1 MTVGSIEKTEIYL
14 QFAKNARREHDR
26 EHSDSINKRQRVYYS
41 NLKGSPQHRR
51 INEKKRQHGKLS
63 YAQIKG
69 SLKFGSMMD
78 KRKGITSFDK
88 SVSKFKTLIKSGPV
102 FVCVVCNRCHY
113 QKSVIFLKMHRYN
126 VDEDSIFMVMS
137 YDGNYY
143 ICNTCDKA
151 LRNNRMPCQAVANKL
166 FVEDLPKQFQGI
178 NRLGILL
185 ASRKFYFKRSQ

>member
-51 INEKKRQHGKLS
+51 INEKKKATWKFS
-63 YAQIKG
+63 YVQTKG
-69 SLKFGSMMD
+69 SVKYGTMTA

-102 FVCVVCNRCHY
+102 FVCVVIV
-113 QKSVIFLKMHRYN
+113 VI
-126 VDEDSIFMVMS
+126 I
-137 YDGNYY
+137 
-143 ICNTCDKA
+143 
-151 LRNNRMPCQAVANKL
+151 RNLL
-166 FVEDLPKQFQGI
+166 FF
-178 NRLGILL
+178 
-185 ASRKFYFKRSQ
+185 